1 MKKRTLILMCILSL
15 TLTGCWDSTELN
27 DVSIVTGIAI
37 DPGKEKRYRLTVG
50 YVNVSILSPQIP
62 FEGAPVSVMTL
73 EGNSL
78 PEISARMNIG
88 VSRKLVFSHT
98 RALYINEEVAKN
110 DGVGSFLDSLE
121 RNPQFRNDFNI
132 LITKGDSA
140 EKFPTIN
147 DPVERVPSLKVQKQI
162 KSILKN
168 WGGDPRVRLT
178 DFIDAIVSQG
188 RSPIASSVT
197 IEGNPEKGKN
207 VESNMET
214 KAPARILLA
223 GIAVFEKD
231 KLAGYLSLEDTRN
244 YLWTQ
249 KLESTMVTIPCGKHG
264 EELKE
269 KLYFDL
275 AIMNNK
281 STIKTFYKGDQPHL
295 KVDIYS
301 EARLTSMQC
310 NEDLSKKE
318 TYLDL
323 EQKSSKYVKDMI
335 VATIKKVQ
343 DEFGLDIFGFGEALH
358 RQNYQKAKEVEEKWD
373 EEFARADVDVNVH
386 VAIRRSGIRNKSFL
400 SEVPA
405 NKED

>member
-50 YVNVSILSPQIP
+50 YVNASMLSPQQP
-62 FEGAPVSVMTL
+62 TEGAPVSIMSL

-98 RALYINEEVAKN
+98 RALYINEEVAIN

-132 LITKGDSA
+132 LITKGDPA

-147 DPVERVPSLKVQKQI
+147 DPVEKVPSLKVQKQV
-162 KSILKN
+162 KSLLEG

-178 DFIDAIVSQG
+178 DFIDAIVSHG
-188 RSPIASSVT
+188 RSPVASSVT
-197 IEGNPEKGKN
+197 IKGDPEKGKN
-207 VESNMET
+207 VESNMMT
-214 KAPARILLA
+214 KAPARIMLG
-223 GIAVFEKD
+223 GIAVFKKD
-231 KLAGYLSLEDTRN
+231 KLSGYLSMEDTRN

-249 KLESTMVTIPCGKHG
+249 KLESTMVTIPCANHGK
-264 EELKE
+264 EQKE
-269 KLYFDL
+269 KLFFDL
-275 AIMNNK
+275 AITNNK
-281 STIKTFYKGDQPHL
+281 STIKAFYKGDQPHL

-310 NEDLSKKE
+310 KEDLSKKE

-323 EQKSSKYVKDMI
+323 EKKSSKYVKDMI

-343 DEFGLDIFGFGEALH
+343 NEFGLDIFGFGEALY
-358 RQNYQKAKEVEEKWD
+358 RQDYKKAKEVEDKWN

-386 VAIRRSGIRNKSFL
+386 VAIRRSGIRGKSFL
-400 SEVPA
+400 SELPA
-405 NKED
+405 SEEE